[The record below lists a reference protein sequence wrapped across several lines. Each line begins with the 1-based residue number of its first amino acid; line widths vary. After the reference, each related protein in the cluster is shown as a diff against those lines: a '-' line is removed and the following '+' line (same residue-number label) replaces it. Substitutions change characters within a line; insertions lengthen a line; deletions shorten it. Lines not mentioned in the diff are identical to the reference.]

1 MPIPVKARIVV
12 RPAAVR
18 ASSGSG
24 VGLSPISPSPAGTY
38 MTAVLTVDGTGR
50 VLAAKRDDD
59 RNTRNDLA
67 IVWASLN
74 QHNVAHES
82 LTSAGVVGGI
92 RT

>member
-1 MPIPVKARIVV
+1 
-12 RPAAVR
+12 
-18 ASSGSG
+18 
-24 VGLSPISPSPAGTY
+24 